1 MSALHHHHLRGLGMT
16 SDSRREKL
24 IAELRQMGI
33 RNERVLTTIRNIP
46 RHEFI
51 GDALKGR
58 AYDNDA
64 LPIGQ
69 AQTISQPYIV
79 AKMTEAI
86 LEGGAKRGKVL
97 EIGTGC
103 GYQTAVL
110 AALLPRI
117 FTIERLRYLS
127 EQARVRLA
135 RLGCHNVVF
144 NYGDGHLGWKTHAPY
159 DAIVV
164 TAATANVPLALK
176 EQLAPGGR
184 LIIPVG
190 PEGAQALRLIENTG
204 AGFKTRDLETVS
216 FVPLLTGKA

>member
-1 MSALHHHHLRGLGMT
+1 MT
-16 SDSRREKL
+16 ADSRRESL
-24 IAELRQMGI
+24 VEELRRMGI
-33 RNERVLTTIRNIP
+33 GNARVLTALRNIP

-51 GDALKGR
+51 GDALKAR

-69 AQTISQPYIV
+69 GQTISQPYIV
-79 AKMTEAI
+79 ARMTEAV
-86 LEGGAKRGKVL
+86 LEGGAKRDKIL

-127 EQARVRLA
+127 EQARIRLA
-135 RLGCHNVVF
+135 RLGCHNVIF
-144 NYGDGHLGWKTHAPY
+144 SYGDGHLGWSIHAPY

-164 TAATANVPLALK
+164 TAATATVPPALK

-184 LIIPVG
+184 LVIPL
-190 PEGAQALRLIENTG
+190 GAHNEVQILRVIERTS

-216 FVPLLTGKA
+216 FVPLLAGRA